1 MLGLPVLLARLVRIL
16 LLLLTRIAA
25 LAGIRLAAL
34 LTRLVRILLL
44 LLARLVRIV
53 LILVGIRHCRWLLG
67 CATPVFNRQ
76 SHKTFRYAAGS
87 MLVAR
92 IVASRNP
99 GSHVALSRHGSEE
112 QWEPTMGRYA
122 LLWLIG
128 VPIPILLL
136 IYLFGGLS

>member
-16 LLLLTRIAA
+16 LLLL
-25 LAGIRLAAL
+25 AGIGLAAL

-44 LLARLVRIV
+44 LLARLVRVV
-53 LILVGIRHCRWLLG
+53 LILVGIRHCCWLLE
-67 CATPVFNRQ
+67 CAAPGEQRKSAQ
-76 SHKTFRYAAGS
+76 SVPKCRWFHPDSQISPGA
-87 MLVAR
+87 V
-92 IVASRNP
+92 RNSHP
-99 GSHVALSRHGSEE
+99 HVALSRHLFEE